1 MGDQIDV
8 MRTVVALQ
16 VANIST
22 YLSYVCV
29 TPDCFLHCYWAR
41 RRSSVSMV
49 MRHHAQTT
57 FMLVERWVFR
67 ATN

>member
-29 TPDCFLHCYWAR
+29 NAR
-41 RRSSVSMV
+41 LFSPLLLD
-49 MRHHAQTT
+49 T
-57 FMLVERWVFR
+57 
-67 ATN
+67 